1 MYKNFNLTEE
11 EKKQILEQHQNSG
24 YKQPVNEQA
33 PLNASGMVRKGAGGG
48 PGGLG
53 ASVSAGLNQAKDR
66 INQVASVMASLKSVQ
81 KPVLVIDNPASKLNG
96 MAWDDYVRRFN
107 ITPKEIN
114 AAKLLK
120 QGGTATAAPKK
131 VAPASATT
139 AAASA
144 AAKPTSTSPAPGT
157 GTGITAPMP
166 GPISELGEG
175 GFWRDVFG
183 EPDID
188 DSAKSALK
196 AQGHSHIGR
205 DDDERKGEYYMVFN
219 GEKFF
224 PDQIDYADYND
235 LGDLPRVENGMLIVP
250 NPAWQS

>member
-11 EKKQILEQHQNSG
+11 EKKQILEQHQDKG
-24 YKQPVNEQA
+24 YKQPISEQA
-33 PLNASGMVRKGAGGG
+33 AGYMVK
-48 PGGLG
+48 
-53 ASVSAGLNQAKDR
+53 SANKALNQTNDR
-66 INQVASVMASLKSVQ
+66 INQIASVMASLKSVQ
-81 KPVLVIDNPASKLNG
+81 KPVLVIDNPASQFNG
-96 MAWDDYVRRFN
+96 MVWGDYVKRFK
-107 ITPKEIN
+107 ITPQEIN
-114 AAKLLK
+114 AAKSLK
-120 QGGTATAAPKK
+120 QGAGPGAAAPKK
-131 VAPASATT
+131 VAPTTATT
-139 AAASA
+139 RAAAA
-144 AAKPTSTSPAPGT
+144 ATKSTSPAPGT
-157 GTGITAPMP
+157 AAPVAPTPGTTQQ
-166 GPISELGEG
+166 PISELGEG
-175 GFWRDVFG
+175 GFWRNVFG

-250 NPAWQS
+250 NPAWKL

>member
-11 EKKQILEQHQNSG
+11 EKKQILEQHQDKG
-24 YKQPVNEQA
+24 YKQPISEQA
-33 PLNASGMVRKGAGGG
+33 AGYM
-48 PGGLG
+48 LK
-53 ASVSAGLNQAKDR
+53 SANKAFNQTNDR
-66 INQVASVMASLKSVQ
+66 INQIASVMASLKSVQ

-96 MAWDDYVRRFN
+96 MEWDKYVASYK
-107 ITPKEIN
+107 ITPQEIN
-114 AAKLLK
+114 AAKSLK
-120 QGGTATAAPKK
+120 QGAGPGAVAPKK
-131 VAPASATT
+131 VAPTTATT
-139 AAASA
+139 RAAAA
-144 AAKPTSTSPAPGT
+144 AAKPTSPAPGT
-157 GTGITAPMP
+157 GTTAPTP

-205 DDDERKGEYYMVFN
+205 DDEERKGEYYMVFN